1 MSSELERRLEGVLA
15 EAPEPD
21 PGAREE
27 ALHRAL
33 RALRPVAAPKRGLR
47 AAVLAFAAAV
57 VLLVIAAGSLAAA
70 GALHVSFGA
79 KPKPRPATTQLVLP
93 QGANGVAAVV
103 DGQLSVVTKG
113 GFRLQGLPVSAAAL
127 SPHAL
132 FVAAGIGHSLV
143 AMAPDGR
150 RAWSHP
156 AGGKVVSIAWAP
168 DGFRI
173 AYVVH
178 VGRHFVLRAIYGNGA
193 HDVAIDRSVRPVRPS
208 WRADSLAFAYV
219 GGGGKAIVY
228 DLGHEK
234 HDVFGSAAPIT
245 RLAFAPVGK
254 MLVVATPGSVFLGKK
269 KVATGEVEAIGWF
282 DGRPAAA
289 LERGLTPPLVR
300 TFGSNGRPL
309 EAFSVPGRVVGLTGG
324 LVVTR
329 TQARLLAGWRTKS
342 VSTLLN
348 VRPAASVDDVAIG

>member
-1 MSSELERRLEGVLA
+1 MRAGFSTSQRA
-15 EAPEPD
+15 E
-21 PGAREE
+21 
-27 ALHRAL
+27 
-33 RALRPVAAPKRGLR
+33 
-47 AAVLAFAAAV
+47 
-57 VLLVIAAGSLAAA
+57 
-70 GALHVSFGA
+70 
-79 KPKPRPATTQLVLP
+79 
-93 QGANGVAAVV
+93 
-103 DGQLSVVTKG
+103 
-113 GFRLQGLPVSAAAL
+113 
-127 SPHAL
+127 
-132 FVAAGIGHSLV
+132 
-143 AMAPDGR
+143 GR
-150 RAWSHP
+150 RQ
-156 AGGKVVSIAWAP
+156 K
-168 DGFRI
+168 
-173 AYVVH
+173 
-178 VGRHFVLRAIYGNGA
+178 
-193 HDVAIDRSVRPVRPS
+193 S
-208 WRADSLAFAYV
+208 WRRPRVFGHDLCLLPSAFYLDSAGCSTSSGLL

-329 TQARLLAGWRTKS
+329 TQAKVLAGWRTTS
-342 VSTLLN
+342 VSTLLD
-348 VRPAASVDDVAIG
+348 VRPATSVDDVAIG